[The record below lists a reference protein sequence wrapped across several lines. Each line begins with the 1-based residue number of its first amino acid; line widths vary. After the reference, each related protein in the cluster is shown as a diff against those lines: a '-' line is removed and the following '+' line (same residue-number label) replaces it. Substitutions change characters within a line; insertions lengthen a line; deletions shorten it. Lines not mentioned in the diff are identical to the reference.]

1 MKKLLAVL
9 MSLTLTAALFTGCGG
24 SSGSSDSG
32 KSDSS
37 SVSEDTSADAGT
49 PAADTGAS
57 ADGGTLRVGME
68 IGYPPL
74 EYYDDDGVTPTGIDV
89 ELANA
94 LSKEMGMEVEL
105 IDTAWAGIFAGLDK
119 GDYDCIIS
127 AVSITSDRLLEFDF
141 SNPYIKNYQCI
152 VTKADASTK
161 PASLDE
167 LKDLNVGY
175 QEETTSDDYLNN
187 YMAVNS
193 LSVNTNAYAKVI
205 NVFDDLE
212 LGRLDAVVCDSI
224 VAESYVADGKFEIT
238 WQQGEDEETEEF
250 GICMKKGNTA
260 LKDKVNAALA
270 TLDENGTLDEIIHK
284 YLPNM
289 K

>member
-1 MKKLLAVL
+1 MKQLLAVL
-9 MSLTLTAALFTGCGG
+9 MSLTLTAALFTGCGS

-37 SVSEDTSADAGT
+37 SVSEDTSADDGT
-49 PAADTGAS
+49 PAADTDTS

-74 EYYDDDGVTPTGIDV
+74 EYYDDDGVTPIGIDV
-89 ELANA
+89 ELSNA

-127 AVSITSDRLLEFDF
+127 AVSITSDRLLEFEF

-250 GICMKKGNTA
+250 GICMKKGNTE

>member
-9 MSLTLTAALFTGCGG
+9 MSLTLTAALFTGCGS

-37 SVSEDTSADAGT
+37 SVSEDTSADDGT
-49 PAADTGAS
+49 PAADTDTS

-74 EYYDDDGVTPTGIDV
+74 EYYDDDGVTPIGIDV
-89 ELANA
+89 ELSNA

-127 AVSITSDRLLEFDF
+127 AVSITSDRLLEFEF

-250 GICMKKGNTA
+250 GICMKKGNTE

>member
-24 SSGSSDSG
+24 SADSG
-32 KSDSS
+32 KSSGSEDS
-37 SVSEDTSADAGT
+37 SVSENTAAEADTSSAG
-49 PAADTGAS
+49 ADTS
-57 ADGGTLRVGME
+57 SEGGTLRVGME

-74 EYYDDDGVTPTGIDV
+74 EYYDDDGVTPIGIDV
-89 ELANA
+89 ELSKA
-94 LSKEMGMEVEL
+94 LGEEMGMEVEL

-127 AVSITSDRLLEFDF
+127 AVSITSDRLLEFEF

-193 LSVNTNAYAKVI
+193 LNVNTNAYAKVI

-250 GICMKKGNTA
+250 GICMKKGNTE
-260 LKDKVNAALA
+260 LKDKVNAALT

>member
-9 MSLTLTAALFTGCGG
+9 MSLTLTAALFTGCGS

-37 SVSEDTSADAGT
+37 SVSEDTSADDGT
-49 PAADTGAS
+49 PAADTDTS

-74 EYYDDDGVTPTGIDV
+74 EYYDDDGVTPIGIDV
-89 ELANA
+89 ELSNA

-127 AVSITSDRLLEFDF
+127 SVSITSDRLLEFEF

-224 VAESYVADGKFEIT
+224 VAEIYVVDGKFEIT

-250 GICMKKGNTA
+250 GICMKKGNTE

>member
-9 MSLTLTAALFTGCGG
+9 MSLTLTAALFTDCGS

-37 SVSEDTSADAGT
+37 SVSEDTSADDGT
-49 PAADTGAS
+49 PAADTDTS

-74 EYYDDDGVTPTGIDV
+74 EYYDDDGVTSIGIDV
-89 ELANA
+89 ELSNA

-127 AVSITSDRLLEFDF
+127 AVSITSDRLLEFEF

-250 GICMKKGNTA
+250 GICMKKGNTE

>member
-9 MSLTLTAALFTGCGG
+9 MSLTLTAALFTDCGS

-37 SVSEDTSADAGT
+37 SVSEDTSADDGT
-49 PAADTGAS
+49 PAADTDTS

-74 EYYDDDGVTPTGIDV
+74 EYYDDDGVTPIGIDV
-89 ELANA
+89 ELSNA

-127 AVSITSDRLLEFDF
+127 AVSITSDRLLEFEF

-250 GICMKKGNTA
+250 GICMKKGNTE

>member
-1 MKKLLAVL
+1 M
-9 MSLTLTAALFTGCGG
+9 
-24 SSGSSDSG
+24 
-32 KSDSS
+32 
-37 SVSEDTSADAGT
+37 
-49 PAADTGAS
+49 
-57 ADGGTLRVGME
+57 GME

-74 EYYDDDGVTPTGIDV
+74 EYYDDDGVTPIGIDV

-94 LSKEMGMEVEL
+94 LAEEMGVKVEL

-127 AVSITSDRLLEFDF
+127 AVSITSDRLLEFEF
-141 SNPYIKNYQCI
+141 SDPYIKNYQCI
-152 VTKADASTK
+152 VTKSDASVK
-161 PASLDE
+161 PASLDD

-187 YMAVNS
+187 YMNVHG
-193 LSVNTNAYAKVI
+193 LTVNTNAYAKVI
-205 NVFDDLE
+205 NVFDDLG

-224 VAESYVADGKFEIT
+224 VAESYVADGTYEIT

-250 GICMKKGNTA
+250 GICMKKGNTE
-260 LKDKVNAALA
+260 LKDQVNAALS
-270 TLDENGTLDEIIHK
+270 TLDENGTLGEIIHK

>member
-9 MSLTLTAALFTGCGG
+9 MSLTLTAALFTGCGS
-24 SSGSSDSG
+24 SSGSSDSC

-37 SVSEDTSADAGT
+37 SVSEDTSADDGT
-49 PAADTGAS
+49 PAADTDTS

-74 EYYDDDGVTPTGIDV
+74 EYYDDDGVTPIGIDV
-89 ELANA
+89 ELSNA

-127 AVSITSDRLLEFDF
+127 AVSITSDRLLEFEF

-250 GICMKKGNTA
+250 GICMKKGNTE

>member
-9 MSLTLTAALFTGCGG
+9 MTLTLTAAMFTGCGG
-24 SSGSSDSG
+24 SSDNGNSSG
-32 KSDSS
+32 SDSS
-37 SVSEDTSADAGT
+37 SGGESQT
-49 PAADTGAS
+49 PAADTSDAESSSG
-57 ADGGTLRVGME
+57 GGTLRVGME

-74 EYYDDDGVTPTGIDV
+74 EYYDDDGVTPIGIDV
-89 ELANA
+89 ELASA
-94 LSKEMGMEVEL
+94 LGEEMGMDIEL

-127 AVSITSDRLLEFDF
+127 AVSITPDRLLEFEF

-152 VTKADASTK
+152 VTTADAALK

-187 YMAVNS
+187 YMDVNG
-193 LSVNTNAYAKVI
+193 LTVQTNAYAKVI
-205 NVFDDLE
+205 NVFDDLS

-224 VAESYVADGKFEIT
+224 VAESYVADGTYVIT
-238 WQQGEDEETEEF
+238 WQQGEEEETEEF
-250 GICMKKGNTA
+250 GICMKKGNTE
-260 LKDKVNAALA
+260 LKEKVNAALSA
-270 TLDENGTLDEIIHK
+270 LEENGTLDEIIHK

-289 K
+289 Q

>member
-9 MSLTLTAALFTGCGG
+9 MSLTLTAALFTGCGS

-37 SVSEDTSADAGT
+37 SVSEDTSADDGT
-49 PAADTGAS
+49 PAADTDTS

-74 EYYDDDGVTPTGIDV
+74 EYYDDDGVTPIGIDV
-89 ELANA
+89 ELSNA

-127 AVSITSDRLLEFDF
+127 SVSITSDRLLEFEF

-250 GICMKKGNTA
+250 GICMKKGNTE

>member
-9 MSLTLTAALFTGCGG
+9 MSLTLTAALFTGCG
-24 SSGSSDSG
+24 SSGSSDSD
-32 KSDSS
+32 KSGESA
-37 SVSEDTSADAGT
+37 VSEDTDAAAGTDGVSADT
-49 PAADTGAS
+49 AS
-57 ADGGTLRVGME
+57 STGGTLRVGME

-74 EYYDDDGVTPTGIDV
+74 EYYDDDGVTPIGIDV

-94 LSKEMGMEVEL
+94 LAEEMGVEVEL

-127 AVSITSDRLLEFDF
+127 AVSITSDRLLEFEF

-152 VTKADASTK
+152 VTKTDASTK

-205 NVFDDLE
+205 NVFDDLD

-250 GICMKKGNTA
+250 GICMKKGNTE
-260 LKDKVNAALA
+260 LKDQINTALA
-270 TLDENGTLDEIIHK
+270 ALDENGTLDEIIHK

>member
-161 PASLDE
+161 PTSLDE

-250 GICMKKGNTA
+250 GICMKKGNTE

>member
-9 MSLTLTAALFTGCGG
+9 MSLTLTAALFTDCGS

-37 SVSEDTSADAGT
+37 SVSEDTSADDGT
-49 PAADTGAS
+49 PAADTDTS

-74 EYYDDDGVTPTGIDV
+74 EYYDDDGVTSIGIDV
-89 ELANA
+89 ELSNA

-127 AVSITSDRLLEFDF
+127 SVSITSDRLLEFEF

-250 GICMKKGNTA
+250 GICMKKGNTE

>member
-1 MKKLLAVL
+1 MKKLSAVL
-9 MSLTLTAALFTGCGG
+9 LTIILAAAMMTGCGG
-24 SSGSSDSG
+24 SSSGGASSSG
-32 KSDSS
+32 DSS
-37 SVSEDTSADAGT
+37 TSGGEAAPQETDTSA
-49 PAADTGAS
+49 PAENS
-57 ADGGTLRVGME
+57 SDGGTLRVGME

-74 EYYDDDGVTPTGIDV
+74 EYYDDDGVTPIGIDV

-94 LSKEMGMEVEL
+94 LAEEMNVEVEL

-127 AVSITSDRLLEFDF
+127 AVSITPDRLLEFEF
-141 SNPYIKNYQCI
+141 SDPYIKNYQCI
-152 VTKADASTK
+152 VTTADAAVK

-187 YMAVNS
+187 YMAVNGLTVS
-193 LSVNTNAYAKVI
+193 TNAYAKVI
-205 NVFDDLE
+205 NVFDDLG
-212 LGRLDAVVCDSI
+212 LGRLDAVICDSI
-224 VAESYVADGKFEIT
+224 VAESYVADGTYTIT

-250 GICMKKGNTA
+250 GICIKKGNTE
-260 LKDKVNAALA
+260 LKDKVNAALTA
-270 TLDENGTLDEIIHK
+270 LDENGTLDEIIHK

-289 K
+289 Q

>member
-1 MKKLLAVL
+1 MKKLSAVL
-9 MSLTLTAALFTGCGG
+9 LSLTLTAALFTGCGS

-32 KSDSS
+32 KSDGS
-37 SVSEDTSADAGT
+37 SVGSSTAGEADTT
-49 PAADTGAS
+49 AADTGAS
-57 ADGGTLRVGME
+57 SEGGTLRVGME

-74 EYYDDDGVTPTGIDV
+74 EYYDDDGVTPIGIDV
-89 ELANA
+89 ELSKA
-94 LSKEMGMEVEL
+94 LGEEMGMEVEL

-127 AVSITSDRLLEFDF
+127 AVSITSDRLLEFEF

-152 VTKADASTK
+152 VTKSDASTK

-250 GICMKKGNTA
+250 GICIKKGNTE
-260 LKDKVNAALA
+260 LKDKVNAALT

>member
-127 AVSITSDRLLEFDF
+127 AVSITSDRLLEFEF

>member
-9 MSLTLTAALFTGCGG
+9 MSLTLTAALFTDCGS

-37 SVSEDTSADAGT
+37 SVSEDTSADDGT
-49 PAADTGAS
+49 PAADTDTS

-74 EYYDDDGVTPTGIDV
+74 EYYDDDGVTPIGIDV
-89 ELANA
+89 ELSNA

-127 AVSITSDRLLEFDF
+127 AVSITSDRLLEFEF

-152 VTKADASTK
+152 VTKDDASTK

-250 GICMKKGNTA
+250 GICMKKGNTE

>member
-1 MKKLLAVL
+1 
-9 MSLTLTAALFTGCGG
+9 MSLTLTAALFTGCGS

-37 SVSEDTSADAGT
+37 SVSEDTSADDGT
-49 PAADTGAS
+49 PAADTDTS

-74 EYYDDDGVTPTGIDV
+74 EYYDDDGVTPIGIDV
-89 ELANA
+89 ELSNA

-127 AVSITSDRLLEFDF
+127 AVSITSDRLLEFEF

-250 GICMKKGNTA
+250 GICMKKGNTE